1 MRSTPLPD
9 TLRGWL
15 PVVVG
20 GGAALVVLAGCKPK
34 ELEHPRDEKTLL
46 ARSAISADADRLI
59 DALVNNKVR
68 ELHAWMTPTLQGQLR
83 LADLSA
89 TNQRLRDGYG
99 TPLGILEERTHTARA
114 SCAGTRG
121 WWCTR
126 TASRGARTG
135 CIQRLVLYQF
145 ALKGDRLDR
154 LLVREH
160 LDVKALKNP
169 ARRYTMVTRP
179 HFVSTGEWTVSH
191 GGKRRMTNYHHGSRG
206 QRYAYDIVVQK
217 GGALARGQRQQGG
230 YCYGLPFLAPAPGTV
245 VRAINDVPTT
255 APGCGHGRRQRGGDR
270 PRLRRVLGELAHD
283 PRDGGGEGGRQGGA
297 RAGAGQGRQL
307 GAQQRPAHPLPILE
321 RQHGR
326 LVAAD
331 RAAGAV
337 RRRVRR
343 RDLVPAQDAGARRTG
358 AAQQAGEGREEG
370 ARGGADRRGDVAPCP
385 LQGLGAGFD
394 NWARGWAFS

>member
-9 TLRGWL
+9 PLRGWL
-15 PVVVG
+15 TPWLSAV
-20 GGAALVVLAGCKPK
+20 ALALVVLAGCKPK

-68 ELHAWMTPTLQGQLR
+68 DLHAWMTPTLQGQLR

-99 TPLGILEERTHTARA
+99 TPLGILEERTHMEGELRWYSGLVVHAHGKPGSPDR
-114 SCAGTRG
+114 RLH
-121 WWCTR
+121 
-126 TASRGARTG
+126 
-135 CIQRLVLYQF
+135 QRLVLYQF

-160 LDVKALKNP
+160 LDIKALKNP

-217 GGALARGQRQQGG
+217 GGRSREGSGNEGA
-230 YCYGLPFLAPAPGTV
+230 YCYGLPFLASAPGTV
-245 VRAINDVPTT
+245 VRAINDVPNNRPGVSGT
-255 APGCGHGRRQRGGDR
+255 AGGNGVVIDHGFGEFSASWHMVQGSVVVKVGDKVE
-270 PRLRRVLGELAHD
+270 LGQVLGKVGNSGRSSGPHIHFQFSSDSTADSSRQIGLQAPFVD
-283 PRDGGGEGGRQGGA
+283 VYVDGTWYPRKMPVRGERVRRSKLEKGERKA
-297 RAGAGQGRQL
+297 RAGVL
-307 GAQQRPAHPLPILE
+307 ID
-321 RQHGR
+321 
-326 LVAAD
+326 AAM
-331 RAAGAV
+331 
-337 RRRVRR
+337 
-343 RDLVPAQDAGARRTG
+343 
-358 AAQQAGEGREEG
+358 
-370 ARGGADRRGDVAPCP
+370 
-385 LQGLGAGFD
+385 
-394 NWARGWAFS
+394 